1 MDFSGVDFGFGL
13 EGLNEA
19 LSKFR
24 DAEGR
29 GIADSGYDPS
39 TLQEPSPTATGATG
53 ATGLP
58 AKTVT
63 NTSSFTM
70 AGREITRTT
79 YSDGTY
85 SDDDNGPAE
94 TLQDIYNANKAIETS
109 QSNESMSSIL
119 SKTLEFYNITD
130 PQLLA
135 DVKSAVAD
143 RRLTGTSS
151 IDDIGIQL
159 RESPAFQARF
169 AANEVRRKAG
179 KPVYSVTQL
188 LQLETSYRRNLA
200 DAGMPKGFYDDPV
213 SLQNFI
219 VNDVSPD
226 EVLARVQ
233 LGFQAVRDA
242 PKEVVNQMKS
252 LYNIDDTQLA
262 AFFLDPTKGK
272 DIVLRAADAAQIA
285 AQAKVAGGMTL
296 DTIQAEN
303 LARAGVTTQQAQAG
317 FSQIG
322 QQAGLYRPLEGE
334 QAITQEDIL
343 AGTFTNEQAAQ
354 QRIARRRRS
363 RTATF
368 EQGGGF
374 AEQNSLTQS
383 NRNVGLTTV
392 GQ

>member
-1 MDFSGVDFGFGL
+1 MSMMDFSGVDFGFGL
-13 EGLNEA
+13 EGLNFGDMRDSQGRYPMDAGYLTEEA
-19 LSKFR
+19 
-24 DAEGR
+24 
-29 GIADSGYDPS
+29 
-39 TLQEPSPTATGATG
+39 ATGGTG
-53 ATGLP
+53 GTGLP
-58 AKTVT
+58 TKTVT

-79 YSDGTY
+79 YSDGSY

-94 TLQDIYNANKAIETS
+94 TMQDIYNANKAIETS
-109 QSNESMSSIL
+109 QSNESMTSIL

-143 RRLTGTSS
+143 RRLTGASN

-169 AANEVRRKAG
+169 AANEARRKAG

-188 LQLETSYRRNLA
+188 LQLESTYRRNLA

-233 LGFQAVRDA
+233 MGFQAVRDA

-252 LYNIDDTQLA
+252 LYNIDDSQLA

-296 DTIQAEN
+296 DVTQAEN
-303 LARAGVTTQQAQAG
+303 LARAGVTSQQAQAG

-354 QRIARRRRS
+354 QRIARRRRG
-363 RTATF
+363 RVAGF
-368 EQGGGF
+368 EGGGGF

>member
-1 MDFSGVDFGFGL
+1 MSMMDFSGVDFGFGL
-13 EGLNEA
+13 EGLNFGDMRDSQGRYPMDPGYGTEEA
-19 LSKFR
+19 
-24 DAEGR
+24 
-29 GIADSGYDPS
+29 
-39 TLQEPSPTATGATG
+39 ATGGTG
-53 ATGLP
+53 STGGTGLP
-58 AKTVT
+58 TKTVT

-94 TLQDIYNANKAIETS
+94 TLQDIYNANKAVETS

-119 SKTLEFYNITD
+119 AKTLEFYNITD

-143 RRLTGTSS
+143 RRLTGVSS

-169 AANEVRRKAG
+169 AANEARRKAG

-354 QRIARRRRS
+354 QRIARRRRG
-363 RTATF
+363 RVAGF
-368 EQGGGF
+368 EGGGGF
-374 AEQNSLTQS
+374 SEQNSLTQS

>member
-1 MDFSGVDFGFGL
+1 MSMMDFTGVDFGFGL
-13 EGLNEA
+13 EGLN
-19 LSKFR
+19 LGNLDLR
-24 DAEGR
+24 DSQGR
-29 GIADSGYDPS
+29 YPMDAGYGTEQAAIGGTGGVSG
-39 TLQEPSPTATGATG
+39 GANT
-53 ATGLP
+53 
-58 AKTVT
+58 KTIT

-85 SDDDNGPAE
+85 SDDDNGPTE
-94 TLQDIYNANKAIETS
+94 TLQDIYNANNAIETA

-119 SKTLEFYNITD
+119 AKTLEFYNITD
-130 PQLLA
+130 PQLLV
-135 DVKSAVAD
+135 DIKSAVAD
-143 RRLTGTSS
+143 RRLTGVSS

-169 AANEVRRKAG
+169 AANEARRKAG

-188 LQLETSYRRNLA
+188 LQLESTYRRNLS

-262 AFFLDPTKGK
+262 AFFLDPAKGK

-303 LARAGVTTQQAQAG
+303 LARAGVTAQQAQAG

-354 QRIARRRRS
+354 QRIARRKRGRI
-363 RTATF
+363 AGF
-368 EQGGGF
+368 EAGGSF
-374 AEQNSLTQS
+374 AQNQQS
-383 NRNVGLTTV
+383 NIGLTTV